1 MQADWVQIERK
12 GAAGVITI
20 NRPDVYN
27 AWDREMLL
35 KVEAALDDFSADPAV
50 HAVILTGAGE
60 KAFIA
65 GGDINDLSS
74 RRGIEHYNDMGE
86 VIHRVFRRFE
96 TFDKVT
102 IGAVNGLALG
112 GGTEILLCLDI
123 RLLAEHARLGLP
135 EINLGMFPGAGG
147 TQRLLRQ
154 VPLCRAKEL
163 MFTGEWITA
172 DEAVSLGL
180 ANRVVPAASLMDEAL
195 KFAEQMA
202 TKSPL
207 ALKLIKRALLHG
219 GDMALPAALA
229 YEHSLISL
237 AVESEDMHEGCNAF
251 LEKRQAQ
258 FKGR

>member
-1 MQADWVQIERK
+1 
-12 GAAGVITI
+12 
-20 NRPDVYN
+20 
-27 AWDREMLL
+27 
-35 KVEAALDDFSADPAV
+35 
-50 HAVILTGAGE
+50 
-60 KAFIA
+60 
-65 GGDINDLSS
+65 
-74 RRGIEHYNDMGE
+74 
-86 VIHRVFRRFE
+86 
-96 TFDKVT
+96 
-102 IGAVNGLALG
+102 
-112 GGTEILLCLDI
+112 
-123 RLLAEHARLGLP
+123 
-135 EINLGMFPGAGG
+135 MFPGAGG